1 MVTVVRAEA
10 VLTAQNKMKPGLA
23 QAAAELSRFRATQTK
38 ANAAFNSVAA
48 RAMAFQQRTS
58 AAVAAAQGRLLAAGR
73 SQLVTLG
80 GPAALAASYK
90 QFADV
95 DRQITRI
102 GITANASADDLAGVR
117 KQIEGIAYET
127 AQSSGKVTGGLDVL
141 VAQGRSLKE
150 SLDFLPSVART
161 AAAAN
166 AEVDDIAKT
175 ADAVASNFKIAGT
188 QMQKA
193 FDIMSEGGKAGMF
206 ELKDMSQ
213 FLPSLAP
220 AASAAGFT
228 GTRGLTDLVA
238 MLQIVRKGTG
248 TSGEANDSMSN
259 IFQKMEID
267 ETTKRFK
274 KFGVDV
280 PKEMAKARK
289 EGRNLVEVF
298 EELTGKALKGDL
310 SKIPQLFADTQFA
323 RGMRALMTYRGEW
336 QKLSKAIEKDAPG
349 SVGRDLVRVTA
360 DARAQIDHMMSAIE
374 NRAVQVG
381 AIVAKNLILP
391 LDKALRDI
399 EEKKNPTVNRVNEW
413 ATHYNADVI
422 AVQEMR
428 GDPKGDYDPDSR
440 RLIDARKE
448 FLTRQRI
455 EEERA
460 RLGKTVADLQTKRDA
475 VAGAA
480 NQQTAGKVLPPAVA
494 AILESRTK
502 SQTDPLDSQIS
513 AARAE
518 LEKLNALVAA
528 TDELNLKISEV
539 QGARDKA
546 MTPSMSLKNLTGD
559 IGAMGEA
566 GRNAG
571 RQFKEGLEAE
581 LAAIPGAIAPQIARI
596 KAMLDF
602 TASPSINPRVNGSVS
617 GLPTGKQGPN

>member
-23 QAAAELSRFRATQTK
+23 RAAAELSRFRAMQTK
-38 ANAAFNSVAA
+38 ANTAFNSVAS

-58 AAVAAAQGRLLAAGR
+58 AAAAAAQGRMLAAGR
-73 SQLVTLG
+73 SQLFTLG

-95 DRQITRI
+95 DRQISRV
-102 GITANASADDLAGVR
+102 GITANASSEDLAGVR

-166 AEVDDIAKT
+166 SEVNDIAKT

-228 GTRGLTDLVA
+228 GTKGLTDLVA

-248 TSGEANDSMSN
+248 TSGEANNSMSN
-259 IFQKMEID
+259 IFQKMEIG
-267 ETTKRFK
+267 ETTKRFA
-274 KFGVDV
+274 KFGIDLR
-280 PKEMAKARK
+280 KEMTKARK

-360 DARAQIDHMMSAIE
+360 DARAQIDRMFSAIE

-381 AIVAKNLILP
+381 GVLAKQIVLPAEEAIK
-391 LDKALRDI
+391 RI
-399 EEKKNPTVNRVNEW
+399 EEGKNPTVNRVNEW

-428 GDPKGDYDPDSR
+428 GGPKGDYGPDSR
-440 RLIDARKE
+440 RLINARKE
-448 FLTRQRI
+448 FLQRQQIDDTRG
-455 EEERA
+455 
-460 RLGKTVADLQTKRDA
+460 RLEAEHATLAAKRKKLSDDA
-475 VAGAA
+475 AAG
-480 NQQTAGKVLPPAVA
+480 NEILPPHLSDANSSRSSDEVS
-494 AILESRTK
+494 AIDR
-502 SQTDPLDSQIS
+502 QIS
-513 AARAE
+513 ALKE
-518 LEKLNALVAA
+518 QINAINMLVAA
-528 TDELNLKISEV
+528 SNELNLKIAEV
-539 QGARDKA
+539 QGVRDTA
-546 MTPSMSLKNLTGD
+546 MAPSMSLKNVSTDVG
-559 IGAMGEA
+559 GMGEA

-571 RQFKEGLEAE
+571 RQFKEALEAE
-581 LAAIPGAIAPQIARI
+581 LAAVPGAIAPQIARI

-617 GLPTGKQGPN
+617 GLPVGKQGPN